1 MKKRIY
7 LLIAFIG
14 LSFCRIPQIDNEPN
28 SPIQEIAYRQIHLT
42 GVASAAKAEY
52 SGLTWYNNWLVLLP
66 QYPDKFD
73 DVIFAISKD
82 EINSYIS
89 SESTYQ
95 ITPQEIKVDF
105 PKNFEKQFPGYEG
118 LEAIAFSGN
127 QVYLTVEAEKKGDI
141 RGYVIKG
148 EIDDA
153 AMEIKLDRHP
163 EAVVKPQ
170 TDISNFSEEALLIS
184 GYSIYTIYEANG
196 ANLNYNPQMHV
207 LSRTD
212 GTVDVIPF
220 PNIEYR
226 ITDATE
232 LDDQNRFWVMNYLWS
247 GDREDLYTGKD
258 ALIDKYGLGETHSKS
273 EVVERIIELK
283 IENGNVKLTD
293 RAPVYLQLK
302 EGVSHNWEGIVK
314 FDNHGFII
322 ITDKYPNT
330 ILAFVPYK
338 F

>member
-1 MKKRIY
+1 MNKRIY

-14 LSFCRIPQIDNEPN
+14 LSFCSTPQIDNELN
-28 SPIQEIAYRQIHLT
+28 SHIQEIAYRQIHLA
-42 GVASAAKAEY
+42 GDASIAKAEY
-52 SGLTWYNNWLVLLP
+52 SGLAWYKDWLILLP

-73 DVIFAISKD
+73 NHIFAISKD

-95 ITPQEIKVDF
+95 ITPKEIKVDF

-127 QVYLTVEAEKKGDI
+127 QVYLTVEAEKKDNI
-141 RGYVIKG
+141 RGYVTKG

-163 EAVVKPQ
+163 EAVLKPQ

-184 GYSIYTIYEANG
+184 GNLIYTIYEANG
-196 ANLNYNPQMHV
+196 ADLNSYPKMHV
-207 LSRTD
+207 LSRID

-232 LDDQNRFWVMNYLWS
+232 LDDHNIFWVMNYLWP

-258 ALIDKYGLGETHSKS
+258 VLIEKYGSGETHSKS
-273 EVVERIIELK
+273 EAVERIIECK
-283 IENGNVKLTD
+283 IEDGRVKLTN
-293 RAPVYLQLK
+293 RAPIYLQLN

-314 FDNHGFII
+314 FDNRGFLI
-322 ITDKYPNT
+322 ITDKYPDT

-338 F
+338 L